1 MPTTQ
6 PDSVADSLFV
16 PFWQRGLAAL
26 LVAFILFGLFWG
38 GAQPA
43 AAGLLQPPVD
53 KLAHLALYALLTWG
67 GWYVLGGSRP
77 ILALALPALIGLMDE
92 LHQGGLPGRIR
103 GVFQPHHVGAGFIVA
118 YVSEVDQLVGCQLSF
133 TGG

>member
-1 MPTTQ
+1 MPTKQ
-6 PDSVADSLFV
+6 PDSVANSLFV

-92 LHQGGLPGRIR
+92 LRQGGLPGRTMDMWDW
-103 GVFQPHHVGAGFIVA
+103 GVDLLAAGLMAALLHRIA
-118 YVSEVDQLVGCQLSF
+118 INKNARR
-133 TGG
+133 